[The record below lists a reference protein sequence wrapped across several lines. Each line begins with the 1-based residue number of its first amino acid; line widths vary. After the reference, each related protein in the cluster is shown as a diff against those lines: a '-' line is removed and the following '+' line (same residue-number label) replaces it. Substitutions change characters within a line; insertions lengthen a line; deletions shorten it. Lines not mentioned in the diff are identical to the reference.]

1 MSLDPAQSGSS
12 LHWVRPFLMMSLE
25 KLYGQQVREWKG
37 VMMGFKKTYDQQVG
51 KWKVV
56 ISKRS

>member
-1 MSLDPAQSGSS
+1 MMSLDP

-37 VMMGFKKTYDQQVG
+37 AMMGFKKN
-51 KWKVV
+51 
-56 ISKRS
+56 I